1 MKRDQRV
8 CTRTLG
14 LFYVSQAG
22 SHKTQAPKYKHVPTR
37 NFTAFFCT
45 KLQFHHP
52 LQILWFLMND
62 NKQYQNFS
70 LCQNFFK
77 LLLDQIQRTISII
90 TGMNIKVKSTQSHH
104 ITVPIKLRCIRHG
117 MSVHHHQ
124 PPTAQ
129 SPWHNPSCA

>member
-70 LCQNFFK
+70 LCQNLFK

-90 TGMNIKVKSTQSHH
+90 TGMNIKVKSTQSHSAYQAKMNKTWH
-104 ITVPIKLRCIRHG
+104 VSTP
-117 MSVHHHQ
+117 S
-124 PPTAQ
+124 PTSHCTISLA
-129 SPWHNPSCA
+129 